1 MVVVVYIVLWLV
13 AAAPYFT
20 VEPEIQNAAEG
31 ESVEFKCEASGKP
44 SPEIKWIHNGKP
56 LEEAEH
62 NPRRKVLG
70 DRILIE
76 NIKKS
81 DTGTYWILKH
91 FHSITDAL

>member
-1 MVVVVYIVLWLV
+1 VFI

-31 ESVEFKCEASGKP
+31 ETVEFRCEASGKP

-56 LEEAEH
+56 LEEADD

-70 DRILIE
+70 NRIVLE
-76 NIKKS
+76 NIKKV
-81 DTGTYWILKH
+81 DTGKTVGDFLFVFLFEKGKC
-91 FHSITDAL
+91 